1 MNEIIET
8 DKAKNAVTTIS
19 KNFEIQSILKF
30 DQNQINHRKQST
42 TPFNSQLTDEI

>member
-8 DKAKNAVTTIS
+8 DKAKNAVTTNS

-42 TPFNSQLTDEI
+42 TTFNSKLTDEI